1 MSGRA
6 TAATRLERTLV
17 RHAAA
22 GGVGLTIDGM
32 TSTRWASATFVG
44 ARHRLA
50 LTVAGATAR
59 TWLDDLL
66 EADLPIPGHLV
77 ADVAMVH
84 QRHGPAGSTAI
95 VEMLTV
101 EDGG

>member
-1 MSGRA
+1 MSARGD
-6 TAATRLERTLV
+6 AAARLERALTAHAV
-17 RHAAA
+17 R
-22 GGVGLTIDGM
+22 GGVTLAIRTLR
-32 TSTRWASATFVG
+32 STLWASATFVG
-44 ARHRLA
+44 ARHRLE

-101 EDGG
+101 EDG